1 MKSLRISLLFRALLF
16 VLAVGAVG
24 VFVSSPAH
32 AQSALGNFTLPYEA
46 RWGKMLLSPGVYTFS
61 LKSPSL
67 PAPLMVGKEG
77 GSRIAVVLPQG
88 ISTEKFEE
96 GSRLVLSHNARGE
109 LFVSALYLG
118 DLGVILHYDA
128 AKVERAAA
136 ETAKLVPPADSQ
148 PAK

>member
-16 VLAVGAVG
+16 VLAVSAVG
-24 VFVSSPAH
+24 ASVSIPAD
-32 AQSALGNFTLPYEA
+32 AQSAHGNSTLPYQV
-46 RWGKMLLSPGVYTFS
+46 RWGKVLLSPGVYTFS
-61 LKSPSL
+61 LKSPNL

-77 GSRIAVVLPQG
+77 SFRIAVVLPQG

-96 GSRLVLSHNARGE
+96 GSRLVLSRNATGE

-118 DLGVILHYDA
+118 DLGVSLHYDA
-128 AKVERAAA
+128 AKAQRASA

-148 PAK
+148 PRK